1 MPTSHWHQHYCW
13 PSMYIC
19 RKFRMHSQNF
29 HSQLIRPPFPRG
41 SRLNKIHPRGN
52 PAIARSIPAVF
63 PQHSYPHPR
72 ETRGFRGI
80 PAVPI
85 PVHTSIYDH
94 EGAGRVAHKVFLKS
108 SKWWHFG
115 GFSLLTF
122 RFSFLSRPFSVGW
135 ENKLPLNSFLSQQH
149 LCQNYHNRLLRVTI
163 ATCQVNVVF

>member
-13 PSMYIC
+13 PSGLSKY
-19 RKFRMHSQNF
+19 RMHSQNF

-52 PAIARSIPAVF
+52 PTIVRSIPAVF

-85 PVHTSIYDH
+85 PVHTSI
-94 EGAGRVAHKVFLKS
+94 ARLARVLAMALC
-108 SKWWHFG
+108 
-115 GFSLLTF
+115 
-122 RFSFLSRPFSVGW
+122 LSVC
-135 ENKLPLNSFLSQQH
+135 LCLSQVGVLDVEAVRPVSALFSSVLQRSSRSDGWPH
-149 LCQNYHNRLLRVTI
+149 RRRTFSIYPCPKSASVWSGP
-163 ATCQVNVVF
+163 VGPV